1 LKNENVSLMK
11 CDDPVVMNI
20 QHERPRR

>member
-1 LKNENVSLMK
+1 MK

>member
-1 LKNENVSLMK
+1 MK

-20 QHERPRR
+20 QHERPRI

>member
-11 CDDPVVMNI
+11 CDVPVVMNI